1 LPEDA
6 IIASR
11 HPGDVYWRSGRR
23 GVVWP
28 ENASIDQSY
37 TALNQQNAACLL
49 VDTSRYAKMIIPDWC
64 RPGLISEKPDFFR
77 EISPEG
83 WSAEA
88 IRLYQIIPRASSPP
102 PVKEK

>member
-1 LPEDA
+1 
-6 IIASR
+6 
-11 HPGDVYWRSGRR
+11 
-23 GVVWP
+23 
-28 ENASIDQSY
+28 
-37 TALNQQNAACLL
+37 
-49 VDTSRYAKMIIPDWC
+49 
-64 RPGLISEKPDFFR
+64 LISEKPDFFR